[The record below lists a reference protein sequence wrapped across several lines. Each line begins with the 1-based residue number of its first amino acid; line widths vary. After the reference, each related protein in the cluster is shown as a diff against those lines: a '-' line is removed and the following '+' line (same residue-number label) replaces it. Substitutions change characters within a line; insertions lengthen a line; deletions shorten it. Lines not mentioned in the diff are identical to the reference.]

1 MKRAEV
7 EILLTPEA
15 EKEFEEI
22 QKGGRPLVR
31 DWALRYL
38 EDLVLFPPE
47 NWVDLRSRLD
57 GGYFKADNHVP
68 FDIRGRV
75 YYGKNHSIER
85 VLITRFH
92 LRKTSIEGNIP

>member
-1 MKRAEV
+1 MKQAEV

-15 EKEFEEI
+15 EREFDEI

-47 NWVDLRSRLD
+47 EWVDLRSRLD
-57 GGYFKADNHVP
+57 GEFFKADSHVP
-68 FDIRGRV
+68 FDIQGRV
-75 YYGKNHSIER
+75 YYGKNRAAEK
-85 VLITRFH
+85 VLITRF
-92 LRKTSIEGNIP
+92 RARMGR